1 MKSFKLKKNTVYVLA
16 VFIIFISL
24 IIVTKSYY
32 RIQNKIYNQML
43 TNYTEQIEEQTSQ
56 IINTI
61 HLELEYSALVLGSIS
76 EAKNLDL
83 ENKEKLLEE
92 LKNIKHRGY
101 FTSLG
106 MMDKDGN
113 VFDTKGNY
121 QKIDKKLFLDNLRI
135 SKTGSKYYVS
145 DVLPTKKNNKEEI
158 LVAIPLYEK
167 ENYKGLLFGYYPIL
181 KIAKEI
187 DYSKGQQY
195 FQITDTNGRYISRSF
210 SKNSFARDELT
221 LWEEMARYKFFNG
234 NSVETIKKN
243 VEEGKKGVFYFE
255 FQNKRRYVVYEPL
268 GINKWH
274 IFSTFTKKG
283 LNDKAKHFQDIS
295 KELLF
300 YLVGLKFILSFVI
313 IGTAF
318 IIYKSIKTQSSRL
331 EFKNKVFKMFA
342 NKTKDIFFEINLPE
356 KIINLYGATEQNEE
370 FTFPLEIFSPE
381 KMLAD
386 KRINRENYTLYKDFY
401 IKILSNEKI
410 ENQVIQVKKAGEW
423 RWFHVNAVFFV
434 DSIVGVLE
442 DFTEERKQEVELI
455 EINEK
460 SKYDFL
466 TGLYN
471 RETFEKEFE
480 KFINKDYDPNKIS
493 AIFLLDLDNFKK
505 INDTFGHGIGDVVLK
520 ETSNILKASLR
531 ECDSLGRLGGDE
543 FIILIQ
549 NVNTLKEIY
558 KIAKRLNN
566 ALTKIYTKDN
576 QSITLSASIGIAEIR
591 KEKSL
596 KETFEKADKA
606 LYKVKFGGKNSYFME
621 EKSFN

>member
-1 MKSFKLKKNTVYVLA
+1 MV
-16 VFIIFISL
+16 
-24 IIVTKSYY
+24 
-32 RIQNKIYNQML
+32 
-43 TNYTEQIEEQTSQ
+43 
-56 IINTI
+56 
-61 HLELEYSALVLGSIS
+61 
-76 EAKNLDL
+76 D
-83 ENKEKLLEE
+83 KE
-92 LKNIKHRGY
+92 
-101 FTSLG
+101 
-106 MMDKDGN
+106 GN
-113 VFDTKGNY
+113 VFDNEGNY
-121 QKIDKKLFLDNLRI
+121 QKIDVKVFLENLRI
-135 SKTGSKYYVS
+135 SKAGSEYYVS

-167 ENYKGLLFGYYPIL
+167 GRYKGLLFGYYPIL
-181 KIAKEI
+181 KIAKEM

-195 FQITDTNGRYISRSF
+195 FQLTDTNGRYISHSF

-221 LWEEMARYKFFNG
+221 LWEEMARYKFFDG

-255 FQNKRRYVVYEPL
+255 FQNKGRYVVYEPL

-300 YLVGLKFILSFVI
+300 YLIGLKFILSFVI

-318 IIYKSIKTQSSRL
+318 VIYKSIKNQSNRL
-331 EFKNKVFKMFA
+331 EFKNKVFKMLA
-342 NKTKDIFFEINLPE
+342 NKTKDIFFEINLSE
-356 KIINLYGATEQNEE
+356 KIINLYGVSEE
-370 FTFPLEIFSPE
+370 DEELTFSLEVFSPP

-386 KRINRENYTLYKDFY
+386 EKINRENYALYKELY
-401 IKILSNEKI
+401 IKILSNEKV
-410 ENQVIQVKKAGEW
+410 ENQIIQVKKSGEW

-442 DFTEERKQEVELI
+442 DFTEEKKQEVELI

-480 KFINKDYDPNKIS
+480 KFINKDYDSNKIS

-505 INDTFGHGIGDVVLK
+505 INDTFGHGIGDAVLK
-520 ETSNILKASLR
+520 ETSNILKANLR
-531 ECDSLGRLGGDE
+531 ERDSLGRFGGDE

-549 NVNTLKEIY
+549 NVNRSKEIY
-558 KIAKRLNN
+558 KIAKRLND
-566 ALTKIYTKDN
+566 ALTKIYTKDD
-576 QSITLSASIGIAEIR
+576 QSIGISVSIGIAEIR
-591 KEKSL
+591 KGKSL
-596 KETFEKADKA
+596 KEIFEKADEA
-606 LYKVKFGGKNSYFME
+606 LYKVKYGGRNSYFME
-621 EKSFN
+621 E

>member
-1 MKSFKLKKNTVYVLA
+1 MV
-16 VFIIFISL
+16 
-24 IIVTKSYY
+24 
-32 RIQNKIYNQML
+32 
-43 TNYTEQIEEQTSQ
+43 
-56 IINTI
+56 
-61 HLELEYSALVLGSIS
+61 
-76 EAKNLDL
+76 D
-83 ENKEKLLEE
+83 KE
-92 LKNIKHRGY
+92 
-101 FTSLG
+101 
-106 MMDKDGN
+106 GN
-113 VFDTKGNY
+113 VFDNEGNY
-121 QKIDKKLFLDNLRI
+121 QKIDVKVFLENLRI
-135 SKTGSKYYVS
+135 SKAGSEYYVS

-167 ENYKGLLFGYYPIL
+167 GRYKGLLFGYYPIL
-181 KIAKEI
+181 KIAKEM

-195 FQITDTNGRYISRSF
+195 FQLTDTNGRYISHSF

-221 LWEEMARYKFFNG
+221 LWEEMARYKFFDG

-255 FQNKRRYVVYEPL
+255 FQNKGRYVVYEPL

-300 YLVGLKFILSFVI
+300 YLIGLKFILSFVI

-318 IIYKSIKTQSSRL
+318 VIYKSIKNQSNRL
-331 EFKNKVFKMFA
+331 EFKNKVFKMLA
-342 NKTKDIFFEINLPE
+342 NKTKDIFFEINLSE
-356 KIINLYGATEQNEE
+356 KIINLYGVSEE
-370 FTFPLEIFSPE
+370 DEELTFSLEVFSPP

-386 KRINRENYTLYKDFY
+386 EKINRENYALYKELY
-401 IKILSNEKI
+401 IKILSNEKV
-410 ENQVIQVKKAGEW
+410 ENQIIQVKKSGEW

-442 DFTEERKQEVELI
+442 DFTEEKKQEVELI

-480 KFINKDYDPNKIS
+480 KFINKDYDSNKIS

-505 INDTFGHGIGDVVLK
+505 INDTFGHGIGDAVLK
-520 ETSNILKASLR
+520 ETSNILKANLR
-531 ECDSLGRLGGDE
+531 ERDSLGRFGGDE

-549 NVNTLKEIY
+549 NVNRSKEIY
-558 KIAKRLNN
+558 KIAKR
-566 ALTKIYTKDN
+566 
-576 QSITLSASIGIAEIR
+576 
-591 KEKSL
+591 
-596 KETFEKADKA
+596 
-606 LYKVKFGGKNSYFME
+606 
-621 EKSFN
+621 

>member
-106 MMDKDGN
+106 MMDKN
-113 VFDTKGNY
+113 
-121 QKIDKKLFLDNLRI
+121 IDKKLFLYNLRI
-135 SKTGSKYYVS
+135 SKTGSNYYVS

-255 FQNKRRYVVYEPL
+255 FQNKGRYVVYEPL

-313 IGTAF
+313 
-318 IIYKSIKTQSSRL
+318 
-331 EFKNKVFKMFA
+331 M
-342 NKTKDIFFEINLPE
+342 
-356 KIINLYGATEQNEE
+356 EQ
-370 FTFPLEIFSPE
+370 LLSY
-381 KMLAD
+381 
-386 KRINRENYTLYKDFY
+386 INR
-401 IKILSNEKI
+401 
-410 ENQVIQVKKAGEW
+410 
-423 RWFHVNAVFFV
+423 
-434 DSIVGVLE
+434 
-442 DFTEERKQEVELI
+442 
-455 EINEK
+455 
-460 SKYDFL
+460 
-466 TGLYN
+466 
-471 RETFEKEFE
+471 
-480 KFINKDYDPNKIS
+480 
-493 AIFLLDLDNFKK
+493 
-505 INDTFGHGIGDVVLK
+505 
-520 ETSNILKASLR
+520 
-531 ECDSLGRLGGDE
+531 
-543 FIILIQ
+543 
-549 NVNTLKEIY
+549 
-558 KIAKRLNN
+558 
-566 ALTKIYTKDN
+566 
-576 QSITLSASIGIAEIR
+576 
-591 KEKSL
+591 
-596 KETFEKADKA
+596 
-606 LYKVKFGGKNSYFME
+606 
-621 EKSFN
+621 

>member
-243 VEEGKKGVFYFE
+243 VEEGKREFFILNFRIKGVMLFM
-255 FQNKRRYVVYEPL
+255 NLWVL
-268 GINKWH
+268 IN
-274 IFSTFTKKG
+274 G
-283 LNDKAKHFQDIS
+283 
-295 KELLF
+295 
-300 YLVGLKFILSFVI
+300 
-313 IGTAF
+313 
-318 IIYKSIKTQSSRL
+318 
-331 EFKNKVFKMFA
+331 
-342 NKTKDIFFEINLPE
+342 IFFQHLL
-356 KIINLYGATEQNEE
+356 KKVLMTKQN
-370 FTFPLEIFSPE
+370 IF
-381 KMLAD
+381 
-386 KRINRENYTLYKDFY
+386 
-401 IKILSNEKI
+401 
-410 ENQVIQVKKAGEW
+410 
-423 RWFHVNAVFFV
+423 
-434 DSIVGVLE
+434 
-442 DFTEERKQEVELI
+442 
-455 EINEK
+455 
-460 SKYDFL
+460 
-466 TGLYN
+466 
-471 RETFEKEFE
+471 
-480 KFINKDYDPNKIS
+480 
-493 AIFLLDLDNFKK
+493 
-505 INDTFGHGIGDVVLK
+505 
-520 ETSNILKASLR
+520 
-531 ECDSLGRLGGDE
+531 
-543 FIILIQ
+543 
-549 NVNTLKEIY
+549 
-558 KIAKRLNN
+558 
-566 ALTKIYTKDN
+566 KIY
-576 QSITLSASIGIAEIR
+576 R
-591 KEKSL
+591 K
-596 KETFEKADKA
+596 
-606 LYKVKFGGKNSYFME
+606 SYYFI
-621 EKSFN
+621 